1 MKLCGVQGTHAS
13 WLWIKGGHPGERQKL
28 QRMNI
33 PWMGACAMRR
43 YRSARWLPHRI
54 LYTSPCE
61 HTREKGVQSDCM
73 RTIPEVVA
81 GRFLFTPPSHRRAKL
96 TEGTPPPYFL
106 SPSSCS
112 AEEKDRGEAFVIVVA
127 ARCARGWK
135 RGLAKWRR
143 WERRGWE
150 RFRVRD
156 RGGDK
161 GARRSLVSGRRKNCR
176 DYRPL
181 LRLQI
186 FFHSRSTVLSY
197 YLPPTPFPHA
207 IVPHIFPIFSSF
219 TSINYRRGDSGSDSF
234 VTNEQRSM
242 GGEREERWSG
252 RTRWR
257 IRIKGCARITAMR
270 RERERLLPFPSF
282 SIRWFRS
289 CPLP

>member
-1 MKLCGVQGTHAS
+1 
-13 WLWIKGGHPGERQKL
+13 
-28 QRMNI
+28 
-33 PWMGACAMRR
+33 MRR

-73 RTIPEVVA
+73 RTIPEVAA

-96 TEGTPPPYFL
+96 TEGTLPPYFL

-219 TSINYRRGDSGSDSF
+219 TSINYHLLKRRF
-234 VTNEQRSM
+234 RKRQFRSKRTTID
-242 GGEREERWSG
+242 GKRGWSG

-270 RERERLLPFPSF
+270 GERETAAFSLLLH
-282 SIRWFRS
+282 
-289 CPLP
+289 PLI